1 MNRREFLLGL
11 LSSPAS
17 AALLP
22 KTLPEIGPPYVAH
35 LEDIPFNLYPGAVN
49 YVDMSAV
56 QQKLIE
62 TFCIPNSLLAGQPLD
77 SRRELWHDPNA
88 GAVPVQE

>member
-1 MNRREFLLGL
+1 MNRRGFLLGL

-35 LEDIPFNLYPGAVN
+35 LENIPFNLYPGAVN
-49 YVDMSAV
+49 YVNISAI
-56 QQKLIE
+56 QQRLIE
-62 TFCIPNSLLAGQPLD
+62 TFCMPNSLLAGQPLD
-77 SRRELWHDPNA
+77 SRREPWQACDA
-88 GAVPVQE
+88 GDVPVQE

>member
-1 MNRREFLLGL
+1 MNRRGFLLGL

-35 LEDIPFNLYPGAVN
+35 LENIPFNLYPGAVN
-49 YVDMSAV
+49 YVNISAI
-56 QQKLIE
+56 QQRLIE
-62 TFCIPNSLLAGQPLD
+62 TFCIPNSLLAGPLD
-77 SRRELWHDPNA
+77 SRREPWHDPNA

>member
-1 MNRREFLLGL
+1 MNRRQF
-11 LSSPAS
+11 LSSVAAVGVS
-17 AALLP
+17 AALPTSP
-22 KTLPEIGPPYVAH
+22 KPTLGPSCYPEIV
-35 LEDIPFNLYPGAVN
+35 DIPFNLYPGAVN
-49 YVDMSAV
+49 YVNISAV

-77 SRRELWHDPNA
+77 SRREPWQACDA

>member
-1 MNRREFLLGL
+1 MNRRQF
-11 LSSPAS
+11 LSSVASVGVS

-35 LEDIPFNLYPGAVN
+35 LENIPFNLYPGAVN
-49 YVDMSAV
+49 YVNISAI

-62 TFCIPNSLLAGQPLD
+62 TFCMPNSLLAGQPLD
-77 SRRELWHDPNA
+77 SRRKPWQDDDA
-88 GAVPVQE
+88 GDVPVVE

>member
-1 MNRREFLLGL
+1 MNRRGFLLGL

-35 LEDIPFNLYPGAVN
+35 LENIPFNLYPGAVN
-49 YVDMSAV
+49 YVDMSAI
-56 QQKLIE
+56 QQKRGWKNEILG
-62 TFCIPNSLLAGQPLD
+62 NNARLLAL
-77 SRRELWHDPNA
+77 A
-88 GAVPVQE
+88 MV